1 MKMWSEGLGR
11 MELVV
16 DFSHYEV
23 VTDEGDTVIKGIT
36 DEPVQWEFT
45 ARFRDDD
52 IPGLLNV
59 LFKPTTLLFI
69 LKNVKVLF
77 RFVFEKLFMRERYR
91 EVSAE

>member
-16 DFSHYEV
+16 DFSHYKV
-23 VTDEGDTVIKGIT
+23 VGEEGDTVIKGIT
-36 DEPVQWEFT
+36 DEPIKWEFT

-52 IPGLLNV
+52 IPGLLNI
-59 LFKPTTLLFI
+59 LFKPTTLLFV

-77 RFVFEKLFMRERYR
+77 RFVFEKMFMREKYR